1 MRDVSL
7 AHFRAPKQRRSGSCS
22 PLQDRKGDS
31 MTTTSQDLERTKQ
44 RNQLSQARL
53 LGLVNRVREL
63 GLLVV
68 LLLIIL
74 IVGIQAPRFLSIDNF
89 EQILLSVAIL
99 AIVAVGETLVVLT
112 RNVDL
117 SVGSMVGLTAF
128 VTAYFFKQLPDSNL
142 LLGILLGCALGLVL
156 GMINGLIV
164 SFGRVP
170 AIVATLGTLYVYRGL
185 VFVFAANT
193 TSQINASDVPGGYLA
208 LATTQILGIPSLIL
222 IAAVIA
228 VIVGY
233 FLHASQIGRQLYAV
247 GSNPDAANIIGIRRD
262 WLVFAAFAASG
273 LLCGLAGVLWG
284 ARFAT
289 VDSTNATGL
298 ELAVIAAV
306 VVGGVN
312 IFGGSGTILGVML
325 GAIVLGTLQNALNI
339 LNVSQF
345 WLQALYGAAI
355 LGAVV
360 LDAFITRWVQRT
372 ILSRRKKA

>member
-1 MRDVSL
+1 
-7 AHFRAPKQRRSGSCS
+7 
-22 PLQDRKGDS
+22 
-31 MTTTSQDLERTKQ
+31 MTTASQGVKRVKQ
-44 RNQLSQARL
+44 RNQANQARL
-53 LGLVNRVREL
+53 LGLVSRVREL

-74 IVGIQAPRFLSIDNF
+74 IVGVQAPQFLSIDNF

-128 VTAYFFKQLPDSNL
+128 VTAYFFKQLPGINL

-156 GMINGLIV
+156 GMVNGLIV

-185 VFVFAANT
+185 VFIVASNT
-193 TSQINASDVPGGYLA
+193 TSQINASDVPSSYLA
-208 LATTQILGIPSLIL
+208 LATTQIFGIPSLIL

-233 FLHASQIGRQLYAV
+233 FLHASPYGRQLYAI
-247 GSNPDAANIIGIRRD
+247 GSNPDAANMIGIRRD
-262 WLVFAAFAASG
+262 LLVFAAFAASG
-273 LLCGLAGVLWG
+273 LLSGLAGVLWG
-284 ARFAT
+284 SRFAT
-289 VDSTNATGL
+289 VDATNASGL
-298 ELAVIAAV
+298 ELQVIAAV

-339 LNVSQF
+339 LNISQF
-345 WLQALYGAAI
+345 WLLALYGAAI
-355 LGAVV
+355 IGAVV

-372 ILSRRKKA
+372 ILSRRKKV

>member
-1 MRDVSL
+1 
-7 AHFRAPKQRRSGSCS
+7 
-22 PLQDRKGDS
+22 
-31 MTTTSQDLERTKQ
+31 MTTTSQEVERAKLRSQ
-44 RNQLSQARL
+44 VNQARL
-53 LGLVNRVREL
+53 LSLVNRMREL
-63 GLLVV
+63 GLLIV
-68 LLLIIL
+68 LLLIVL

-128 VTAYFFKQLPDSNL
+128 VTAYFFKQLPQSNL

-156 GMINGLIV
+156 GMVNGLIV

-185 VFVFAANT
+185 VFIVATNT
-193 TSQINASDVPGGYLA
+193 TSQINASDVPTSYLA
-208 LATTQILGIPSLIL
+208 LATTRIFGIPALIL

-233 FLHASQIGRQLYAV
+233 FLHASHTGRQLYAV
-247 GSNPDAANIIGIRRD
+247 GSNPEAAKMIGIRGGR
-262 WLVFAAFAASG
+262 LVFAAFAASG

-289 VDSTNATGL
+289 VDATNATGL
-298 ELAVIAAV
+298 ELQVIAAV

-312 IFGGSGTILGVML
+312 IFGGSGSIQGAVL

-339 LNVSQF
+339 LNISQF
-345 WLQALYGAAI
+345 WLQAIYGAAI
-355 LGAVV
+355 ILAVV
-360 LDAFITRWVQRT
+360 LDAFITRWLQRT